1 MSVRVAAALACAIVA
16 SPAVAQELKP
26 EAARQ
31 FVAGKLFS
39 YTCFEGTSGAG
50 RIQADGSVVGSIS
63 IRGTSP
69 VRYVAFPAGT
79 IRVRPDSICASV
91 HGIPMQPCFN
101 VTKTS
106 EHSFRGA
113 ISGLGFAYCDFV
125 RRNPRLRIANDA
137 PRVLPS
143 AMAAAAQ

>member
-1 MSVRVAAALACAIVA
+1 MLPGTARTAVIIPVMVIL
-16 SPAVAQELKP
+16 PLVAQGLRF
-26 EAARQ
+26 A
-31 FVAGKLFS
+31 
-39 YTCFEGTSGAG
+39 
-50 RIQADGSVVGSIS
+50 
-63 IRGTSP
+63 
-69 VRYVAFPAGT
+69 
-79 IRVRPDSICASV
+79 ICASV

-125 RRNPRLRIANDA
+125 RRNPRLRIANDS